1 MPKTKTENNEVAPHH
16 YSAAIVVVVIS
27 IAVLVGLALMLW
39 QENRN
44 ATVSGTNNTTTT
56 NVVSNNMTNTP
67 SKTTTNTSN
76 TTNSTSNNTSS
87 TSNKYNGLTVKVGD
101 KVAGMTVTHKEGSLS
116 DPAAP
121 VSKDVILVHFAG
133 QTTVSGTYNYSKNEM
148 TGSYELVFTV
158 NNSDLSKIPYMN
170 EKEAATK
177 AFRIENTVYAFPL
190 LGITYGKDKTGS
202 AKIVIDSF
210 YDAFVGAEV
219 APTASL
225 VEVVK

>member
-1 MPKTKTENNEVAPHH
+1 MSKTKTGNNEVAPHH

-27 IAVLVGLALMLW
+27 IAVLIGLALLLW

-44 ATVSGTNNTTTT
+44 TTVSSTNNTTTT
-56 NVVSNNMTNTP
+56 DVASKNTTNT
-67 SKTTTNTSN
+67 TTNTVTNTSN
-76 TTNSTSNNTSS
+76 TTNSTSNNTS
-87 TSNKYNGLTVKVGD
+87 TSNKYNGLSVKVGD

-170 EKEAATK
+170 EKETATK

-225 VEVVK
+225 VEIVK